1 MGVKKRGNQ
10 DGTFYQRKNGTWCG
24 QVMIDNKRYT
34 VYGKGIQECRQKLR
48 DKIKEKKTSTST
60 TNFYDYCIST
70 INEQLNNEVIKKSTY
85 IRRSKIIGKHKTLLM
100 KIPISSITVKDIQN
114 IINECKANGN
124 KTSTINHVVSI
135 FLTICRKLYEG
146 ELISKEIRR
155 KDLSIGVIEKKKI
168 EVESFEVALKGIER
182 IENPMAK
189 MAVNIMLHSGLR
201 VGEVIGLKWDD
212 IDIEKCQLKVN
223 RTIVRLIG
231 IGIEE
236 QTPKSKRIGEIV
248 QLPMSFMSILL
259 DYKKT
264 SNGDYLF
271 KTNGRFLTVE
281 IIRRNIKK
289 AFKGTHLE
297 KGCHQFRHLY
307 ASYLLKSNINLKT
320 IQLQLRHANIA
331 TTEKYL
337 HELKGD
343 IRNDI
348 AELNF

>member
-60 TNFYDYCIST
+60 TNFYDYCISS
-70 INEQLNNEVIKKSTY
+70 INEQLNNGVIKKSTY
-85 IRRSKIIGKHKTLLM
+85 IHRIEIIGKHRTHLV
-100 KIPISSITVKDIQN
+100 KIPISSITAKDIQN
-114 IINECKANGN
+114 IVNDCKDYGN
-124 KTSTINHVVSI
+124 KPSTIKHVVAI
-135 FLTICRKLYEG
+135 FLTICRKLYEDG
-146 ELISKEIRR
+146 IINKEIKR
-155 KDLSIGVIEKKKI
+155 KELSIGSIENKKI
-168 EVESFEVALKGIER
+168 EVESFEFALNGIEK

-201 VGEVIGLKWDD
+201 VGEVLGLKWED
-212 IDIEKCQLKVN
+212 IDIKKCQLKVN
-223 RTIVRLIG
+223 RTIVRLVG
-231 IGIEE
+231 IGVEE

-248 QLPMSFMSILL
+248 QLPTSFMDILL
-259 DYKKT
+259 DYKK
-264 SNGDYLF
+264 SSKGDYLF
-271 KTNGRFLTVE
+271 KTNGQFLAAETV
-281 IIRRNIKK
+281 RKNIKK
-289 AFKGTHLE
+289 VFKGTHLE

-307 ASYLLKSNINLKT
+307 ASHLLKNNINLKT
-320 IQLQLRHANIA
+320 IQLQLRHVNIA